1 MALKMKSGQ
10 MSVPTLKKKLV
21 QTNNALMRAEGTL
34 LTICQLLARED
45 TNSELRFF
53 LMETRISVTIDY
65 LQNMIIDLTSGLEK
79 QKMIIKK
86 RKSGELKD

>member
-45 TNSELRFF
+45 TNSELRFS
-53 LMETRISVTIDY
+53 LMGTRISVTIDY

-86 RKSGELKD
+86 QKSGALKD